1 MLQFEFPWA
10 LALLPLP
17 LLVYWLAPEFR
28 DHGEAVRVPFFGR
41 LVKLTGKDPQSG
53 AVVQLKGPLQL
64 LVGIASWLL
73 VIAAL
78 AKPVW
83 VGEPIVQEKSARDM
97 LLIVDLSQSMD
108 ERDFTGASGEKVTR
122 LEAVK
127 EVLRDF
133 IKRREKDRL
142 GLAVFGNAAFP
153 QAPFTEDHATVVVL
167 LDELST
173 GMAGPKTMI
182 GDAIGLAVRLFS
194 ASDKESKVAI
204 LLTDGNDSGS
214 QMPVSRAAQIASENG
229 IVIHTIAMGDPTT
242 VGEQELDTKS
252 LEDISD
258 KTGGKYFLALD
269 RAGLETIYTELD
281 RLAPELLE
289 TISYRPKRQLF
300 YYPLAALVICILLL
314 AALMLFA
321 TARRE
326 QAHA

>member
-1 MLQFEFPWA
+1 VLQLELPWA

-28 DHGEAVRVPFFGR
+28 DHGEAVRVPFFVR

-53 AVVQLKGPLQL
+53 AVVQQKGALQL
-64 LVGIASWLL
+64 LAGIASWLL
-73 VIAAL
+73 VVAAL
-78 AKPVW
+78 TKPVW
-83 VGEPIVQEKSARDM
+83 VAEPIVQEKSARDM

-133 IKRREKDRL
+133 IKRRDKDRI

-153 QAPFTEDHATVVVL
+153 QAPFTEDHATVIAL

-182 GDAIGLAVRLFS
+182 GDAIGLAIRLFD
-194 ASDKESKVAI
+194 ASDKQSKVAI

-242 VGEQELDTKS
+242 VGEQELDTDS
-252 LEDISD
+252 LKDIAD
-258 KTGGKYFLALD
+258 RTGGQYFLALD
-269 RAGLETIYTELD
+269 KAGLEAIYVELD

-289 TISYRPKRQLF
+289 TISYRPKLQLF

-314 AALMLFA
+314 AATMLFA

>member
-1 MLQFEFPWA
+1 MLQLELPWA

-17 LLVYWLAPEFR
+17 LLVYWLTPEFR
-28 DHGEAVRVPFFGR
+28 DHGEAVRVPFFAR
-41 LVKLTGKDPQSG
+41 LAKLTGKDPQSG
-53 AVVQLKGPLQL
+53 AVVQQKGALQL

-73 VIAAL
+73 VVAAL
-78 AKPVW
+78 TKPVW
-83 VGEPIVQEKSARDM
+83 VAEPIVQEKSARDM

-108 ERDFTGASGEKVTR
+108 ERDFIGASGEKVTR

-133 IKRREKDRL
+133 IRRREKDRI

-153 QAPFTEDHATVVVL
+153 QAPFTEDHATVITL

-182 GDAIGLAVRLFS
+182 GDAIGLAIRLFD
-194 ASDKESKVAI
+194 ASDKQSKVAI

-242 VGEQELDTKS
+242 VGEQELDTDS
-252 LEDISD
+252 LKDIAD
-258 KTGGKYFLALD
+258 RTGGQYFLALD
-269 RAGLETIYTELD
+269 KAGLESIYAELD

-289 TISYRPKRQLF
+289 TISYRPKHQLF

-314 AALMLFA
+314 AAAMLYT

>member
-1 MLQFEFPWA
+1 M
-10 LALLPLP
+10 
-17 LLVYWLAPEFR
+17 
-28 DHGEAVRVPFFGR
+28 
-41 LVKLTGKDPQSG
+41 
-53 AVVQLKGPLQL
+53 
-64 LVGIASWLL
+64 
-73 VIAAL
+73 
-78 AKPVW
+78 
-83 VGEPIVQEKSARDM
+83 
-97 LLIVDLSQSMD
+97 
-108 ERDFTGASGEKVTR
+108 
-122 LEAVK
+122 
-127 EVLRDF
+127 
-133 IKRREKDRL
+133 
-142 GLAVFGNAAFP
+142 
-153 QAPFTEDHATVVVL
+153 
-167 LDELST
+167 
-173 GMAGPKTMI
+173 
-182 GDAIGLAVRLFS
+182 
-194 ASDKESKVAI
+194 
-204 LLTDGNDSGS
+204 
-214 QMPVSRAAQIASENG
+214 RAAQIASENG

>member
-1 MLQFEFPWA
+1 
-10 LALLPLP
+10 
-17 LLVYWLAPEFR
+17 VN
-28 DHGEAVRVPFFGR
+28 
-41 LVKLTGKDPQSG
+41 LTGRDPQSG
-53 AVVQLKGPLQL
+53 AVVQRKGALQL
-64 LVGIASWLL
+64 AVGIASWLL
-73 VIAAL
+73 VVAAL
-78 AKPVW
+78 TKPVW

-108 ERDFTGASGEKVTR
+108 EKDFTGASGEKVSR

-133 IKRREKDRL
+133 IERREKDRV

-153 QAPFTEDHATVVVL
+153 QAPFTEDHATVIAL

-182 GDAIGLAVRLFS
+182 GDAIGLAVRLFE
-194 ASDKESKVAI
+194 ASDKQSKVAI

-242 VGEQELDTKS
+242 VGEQELDTEALKNIA
-252 LEDISD
+252 DT
-258 KTGGKYFLALD
+258 TGGKYFLALD
-269 RAGLETIYTELD
+269 KDALESIYAELD

-289 TISYRPKRQLF
+289 TTSYRPKHQLF
-300 YYPLAALVICILLL
+300 YYPLEALVICILAL
-314 AALMLFA
+314 AAAMLLSA
-321 TARRE
+321 ARRE
-326 QAHA
+326 HAHA

>member
-1 MLQFEFPWA
+1 MLQLELPWA

-28 DHGEAVRVPFFGR
+28 DKGEAVRVPFFAR

-53 AVVQLKGPLQL
+53 AVVQRKGALQL
-64 LVGIASWLL
+64 LIGVASWLL
-73 VIAAL
+73 VVAAL
-78 AKPVW
+78 TKPVW
-83 VGEPIVQEKSARDM
+83 VAEPIVQKKSARDM

-108 ERDFTGASGEKVTR
+108 ERDFTGATGEKVTR

-133 IKRREKDRL
+133 IKQREKDRI

-153 QAPFTEDHATVVVL
+153 QAPFTEDHATVIAL

-182 GDAIGLAVRLFS
+182 GEAIGLAIRLFD
-194 ASDKESKVAI
+194 ASDKQSKVAI

-242 VGEQELDTKS
+242 VGEQELDTDTLK
-252 LEDISD
+252 DIAD
-258 KTGGKYFLALD
+258 RTGGKYFLALD
-269 RAGLETIYTELD
+269 KAGLEAIYAELD

-289 TISYRPKRQLF
+289 TISYRPKHQLF

-314 AALMLFA
+314 AATMLYSA
-321 TARRE
+321 ARRE